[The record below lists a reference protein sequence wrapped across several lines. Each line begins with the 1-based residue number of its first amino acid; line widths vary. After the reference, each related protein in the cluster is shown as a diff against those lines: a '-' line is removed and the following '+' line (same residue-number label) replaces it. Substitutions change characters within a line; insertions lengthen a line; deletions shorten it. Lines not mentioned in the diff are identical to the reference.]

1 MFLTIKE
8 SLVALVFI
16 GMSLISC
23 IAALIKCYIDITT
36 ADDTGA
42 LILAIV
48 ATGVFLMLTVV
59 AIAILLMVVEQLLL
73 NLKHRRIK

>member
-16 GMSLISC
+16 GMSLLSC

-42 LILAIV
+42 LFLAIV
-48 ATGVFLMLTVV
+48 AMVVFLILTIAVV
-59 AIAILLMVVEQLLL
+59 AILLIVVEQLFL
-73 NLKHRRIK
+73 NRLSKMLR